1 MTSTIFGTLIG
12 FVLTLFIYS
21 YLLGDNPLYRL
32 SAHLLVGVSVAYATV
47 IAIRQVFWPL
57 FIRLRDDP
65 SDPAMLIWI
74 VPFLL
79 GILLLLKRHP
89 TGSEWGNMSVA
100 LLVGVGAA
108 VALMGAITG
117 TLWPQATA
125 VSNLSVNP
133 WQNLLVA
140 LLTVSVLLTF
150 QFTGRSEATPGV
162 WQRPS
167 WLNRVAA
174 VGQVVLMMTF
184 GVLFANIL
192 NTSLILFIERLSFYG
207 SFIAEVFR

>member
-1 MTSTIFGTLIG
+1 MDLAIFGTLIG
-12 FVLTLFIYS
+12 FVLTLFIFS
-21 YLLGDNPLYRL
+21 YLLGDNPLYRF

-47 IAIRQVFWPL
+47 VAVRQVFWPL
-57 FIRLRDDP
+57 FVRLRDSPNDP
-65 SDPAMLIWI
+65 ETLIWVI
-74 VPFLL
+74 PFLL

-89 TGSEWGNMSVA
+89 TGSEWGNVSVA

-125 VSNLSVNP
+125 FSNLSLNP

-140 LLTVSVLLTF
+140 LLTVTVLLSF
-150 QFTGRSEATPGV
+150 QFTGRAEAKPGV
-162 WQRPS
+162 WQRPG

-174 VGQVVLMMTF
+174 VGQIVLMMTF

-192 NTSLILFIERLSFYG
+192 NTSLVLFIERLSFYG
-207 SFIAEVFR
+207 SFIVEVFR